1 MSNRVEKANSVLK
14 REIANIIQNDLSDPR
29 LSGQMVSVTGV
40 SLSPDLSYAK
50 VFVSIF
56 GEKDANETLQ
66 AVKSAGGFIRREL
79 ASKVK
84 FRTLPELNF
93 LLDTSGEYS
102 QKINGILSGLDFSQK
117 EYNDQNYF
125 DNDHN
130 NKH

>member
-14 REIANIIQNDLSDPR
+14 REIASIVQNDLSDPR
-29 LSGQMVSVTGV
+29 LEGQLVSITGV
-40 SLSPDLSYAK
+40 SLSPDLTYAK
-50 VFVSIF
+50 VFVSIY
-56 GEKDANETLQ
+56 GPKDSNETLQ

-93 LLDTSGEYS
+93 LLDTSEEYS
-102 QKINGILSGLDFSQK
+102 AKINGILGKIDFSEK
-117 EYNDQNYF
+117 NYNDQNYF